1 MLGDRPT
8 DQSITHLIRS
18 AERYISQQKF
28 ELARNQLD
36 VARQLAPRNS
46 YIGAIIERLSELET
60 VVSRPTMLTLSPTID
75 PKSVAGFLTTERPSE
90 THEVQTRVR
99 QLTSAAEKAL
109 EEGSVENA
117 FNSLMKAYL
126 LDPVSPFVLSCEKT
140 LLPVWESAH
149 PSNPSYAAEEESM
162 TSRELSQNRFT
173 DQLSPSG
180 GTSLDPE
187 QAQRLE
193 VLKRQKEAERAE
205 RERARWREASRPPTV
220 VSPAAEPHGPPA
232 DQEREDVRSLFTKMK
247 LGKFLTP

>member
-1 MLGDRPT
+1 MLGERPV

-18 AERYISQQKF
+18 AERFISQQKF

-60 VVSRPTMLTLSPTID
+60 VVSRPTALTLSPTID
-75 PKSVAGFLTTERPSE
+75 PRSAAGFLTPESPDESR
-90 THEVQTRVR
+90 EVQTRVR
-99 QLTSAAEKAL
+99 QLTSAAERSL

-140 LLPVWESAH
+140 LLPVWENAH
-149 PSNPSYAAEEESM
+149 PSSPSHAAEEDSM
-162 TSRELSQNRFT
+162 TSRQLSQHRFT

-187 QAQRLE
+187 QAQRIE

-205 RERARWREASRPPTV
+205 RERARWREASRPPTAASSATEPR
-220 VSPAAEPHGPPA
+220 VSPS
-232 DQEREDVRSLFTKMK
+232 DQEREEVRSLFTKMK

>member
-1 MLGDRPT
+1 MLGDRPV

-60 VVSRPTMLTLSPTID
+60 VVSRPAATSLSPTID
-75 PKSVAGFLTTERPSE
+75 PKSPAGFVTTERPAE
-90 THEVQTRVR
+90 THEIQTRVR
-99 QLTSAAEKAL
+99 QLTSAAERAL

-140 LLPVWESAH
+140 LLPIWESAH
-149 PSNPSYAAEEESM
+149 PSSPSHAAEEDSM
-162 TSRELSQNRFT
+162 TSRHLSQQRFT
-173 DQLSPSG
+173 DQLSPSAG
-180 GTSLDPE
+180 ASLDPE
-187 QAQRLE
+187 QAQRIE

-205 RERARWREASRPPTV
+205 RERALWREASRPPTV
-220 VSPAAEPHGPPA
+220 ASSAPGPRVPPS
-232 DQEREDVRSLFTKMK
+232 DEEREDVRSLFTKIK
-247 LGKFLTP
+247 LGKFLAP